1 MDSLELHGIKVA
13 AAGFDT
19 VYLHADVECWLV
31 PDTRVVGAAFVV
43 RDAKDQ
49 D

>member
-1 MDSLELHGIKVA
+1 MYSLELNGLNVA
-13 AAGFDT
+13 AAGLDT
-19 VYLHADVECWLV
+19 VHLHADVECWLV